1 MWMIILLKGQLKR
14 KLSTSK
20 ADGPAAKQHSIEKTG
35 QYLYVINWGRQGC
48 DKSLSIQTNSR
59 HNGFQFG
66 KLGSKPLVI
75 VGLSINNSEAGDL
88 KLFH

>member
-1 MWMIILLKGQLKR
+1 M
-14 KLSTSK
+14 
-20 ADGPAAKQHSIEKTG
+20 
-35 QYLYVINWGRQGC
+35 QGS

-59 HNGFQFG
+59 LNGAQFG

-88 KLFH
+88 KLLFH